1 MRKDVPAV
9 LVFLLF
15 ICSCKPAINEQQ
27 NISTEYFDVKRYFD
41 VEIARLS
48 KLQPTIK
55 KTVDVSGESE
65 TKAIKIKD
73 WKHEL
78 SAFNDAE
85 INRAS
90 WKGLFVVSKKENVQT
105 YISNDEKVPVKEV
118 ELTLVKGKIE
128 KILIIIQNKN
138 ILYTS
143 IDSLTYCTDS
153 IYQVKK
159 QQNIRFLS
167 NKNYLIEGK
176 FK

>member
-1 MRKDVPAV
+1 M
-9 LVFLLF
+9 
-15 ICSCKPAINEQQ
+15 
-27 NISTEYFDVKRYFD
+27 
-41 VEIARLS
+41 
-48 KLQPTIK
+48 
-55 KTVDVSGESE
+55 
-65 TKAIKIKD
+65 
-73 WKHEL
+73 
-78 SAFNDAE
+78 
-85 INRAS
+85 
-90 WKGLFVVSKKENVQT
+90 QT